1 MWNTSN
7 PALSNEERWIN
18 HGPIAEAATMN
29 GVVSKTSLLVA
40 IALISGAVGYSL
52 SFMFP
57 SVIWISFIASLI
69 IGLGFTF
76 YLAGNPEASPQLA
89 PIYAVAEG
97 FFLGAFTSLADVF
110 LARMGIAIAG
120 GVGIQALLITASCV
134 GSMLILY
141 RTGVL
146 RPTEWFISIVYTLT
160 LAVFI
165 TYLVT
170 FIVSFFVPHP
180 LPLLSPFSSAS
191 AGGGSAWLGLAING
205 FILLLA
211 SVWLIIDFSVVEENV
226 REGAPKY
233 MEWYC
238 GFAILIT
245 LTWIYYEA
253 VKLVVRLALLFG
265 NRE

>member
-7 PALSNEERWIN
+7 PALSNEERWLN

-29 GVVSKTSLLVA
+29 GVVSKTSILVT
-40 IALISGAVGYSL
+40 IALVSGAGGYSMA
-52 SFMFP
+52 FMFP
-57 SVIWISFIASLI
+57 NVILISFIASLI

-76 YLAGNPEASPQLA
+76 WLAGNPEAAPRLA
-89 PIYAVAEG
+89 PIYAVVEG
-97 FFLGAFTSLADVF
+97 FFLGAFTAVADFYLGKAGLAV
-110 LARMGIAIAG
+110 AG

-146 RPTEWFISIVYTLT
+146 RPTAWFVSIVQTLT

-165 TYLVT
+165 TYLV
-170 FIVSFFVPHP
+170 SFLFSMFSSHP
-180 LPLLSPFSSAS
+180 LPLLSPFTSAS
-191 AGGGSAWLGLAING
+191 ASGSSAWIGLAING
-205 FILLLA
+205 AILLLA
-211 SVWLIIDFSVVEENV
+211 SVWLIIDFKMVEENV
-226 REGAPKY
+226 EAGAPKY

-238 GFAILIT
+238 GFALLVT

-253 VKLVVRLALLFG
+253 VKLVVRLALIFG
-265 NRE
+265 SRD